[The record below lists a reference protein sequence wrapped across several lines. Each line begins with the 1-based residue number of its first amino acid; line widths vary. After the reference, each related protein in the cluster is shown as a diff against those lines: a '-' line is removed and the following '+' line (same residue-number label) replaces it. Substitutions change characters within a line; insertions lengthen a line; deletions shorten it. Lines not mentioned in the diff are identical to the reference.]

1 MATSATVKSAAAGLE
16 DVVTGPSEITDVN
29 GKTGQLIY
37 RGYDIHD
44 LVEHTTFEEVI
55 YLLWY
60 GSLPTRKQLD
70 EFSEVIRACCLLPQ
84 PLVESLKRY
93 PRDADPMDVLRTSVS
108 ELSFY
113 DPDKQAPV
121 DDRNANLR
129 RAARLQ
135 SQIAALV
142 GAWAQIRQGKE
153 PIKADPS
160 LSFAANV
167 YYRLVGKRPEKLE
180 ERAMDTALILH
191 ADHELNASTFAA
203 RVTAATLADMY
214 AAIVS
219 AIGTLSGPLHGGANT
234 AVMETLLDIEKRKQE
249 PAAFIREALAA
260 KRKVMGFGHRVY
272 KTEDPRATHLRRLSE
287 ELGKKHKT
295 PHWFEMS
302 RSIEET
308 MKSEKNLLPNVDF
321 YSASTYYVMGIPTD
335 LYTPLFA
342 VSRISGWAA
351 HLLEQYANNRLIRP
365 RAEYVGPRGL
375 RVAPID
381 QRR

>member
-1 MATSATVKSAAAGLE
+1 MATSATAKAAAAGLE

-44 LVEHTTFEEVI
+44 LVENTTFEESFS
-55 YLLWY
+55 LLWY
-60 GSLPTRKQLD
+60 GKLPKRDELD
-70 EFSEVIRACCLLPQ
+70 GFAETIRSCYHLPQ
-84 PLVESLKRY
+84 ALIESMKRY
-93 PRDADPMDVLRTSVS
+93 PRDADPMDVLRTSMS

-113 DPDKQAPV
+113 DPDKQSPV
-121 DDRNANLR
+121 DDRTANLR

-135 SQIAALV
+135 GQISASV

-153 PIKADPS
+153 PVKADPS
-160 LSFAANV
+160 LSFAGNV
-167 YYRLVGKRPEKLE
+167 YYRLLGKRPEKLE
-180 ERAMDTALILH
+180 ERAIDAALILH

-234 AVMETLLDIEKRKQE
+234 AVMETLLESDKRKQD
-249 PAAFIREALAA
+249 PATFIRDALAA

-287 ELGKKHKT
+287 ELGKKYKT

-302 RSIEET
+302 RRIEE
-308 MKSEKNLLPNVDF
+308 K
-321 YSASTYYVMGIPTD
+321 
-335 LYTPLFA
+335 
-342 VSRISGWAA
+342 
-351 HLLEQYANNRLIRP
+351 
-365 RAEYVGPRGL
+365 
-375 RVAPID
+375 
-381 QRR
+381 

>member
-60 GSLPTRKQLD
+60 GSLPSRKQLD

-153 PIKADPS
+153 PIKADSS

-167 YYRLVGKRPEKLE
+167 YYRLVGKRPEQLE
-180 ERAMDTALILH
+180 ERAMDAALILH

-234 AVMETLLDIEKRKQE
+234 AVMETLLEIEKRNEDPTK
-249 PAAFIREALAA
+249 FIREALSA

-287 ELGKKHKT
+287 ELGKKYKT
-295 PHWFEMS
+295 PHWFDMS
-302 RSIEET
+302 HRIEET
-308 MKSEKNLLPNVDF
+308 MKREKNLLPNVDF

-375 RVAPID
+375 SVAPIE

>member
-60 GSLPTRKQLD
+60 GSLPTRNQLD
-70 EFSEVIRACCLLPQ
+70 EFAEVIRACCLLPQ

-121 DDRNANLR
+121 DDRDANLR

-153 PIKADPS
+153 PIKADSS

-234 AVMETLLDIEKRKQE
+234 AVMETLLEVETRKEE
-249 PAAFIREALAA
+249 PTKFIREALAA

-287 ELGKKHKT
+287 ELGKKYKT
-295 PHWFEMS
+295 PHWFDMS
-302 RSIEET
+302 RRIEET

>member
-1 MATSATVKSAAAGLE
+1 MATSATVKAAAAGLE

-44 LVEHTTFEEVI
+44 LVENTTFEEVV

-60 GSLPTRKQLD
+60 GKLPTRAQLD
-70 EFSEVIRACCLLPQ
+70 QFKREICACYDLPKPVI
-84 PLVESLKRY
+84 ESLKRY
-93 PRDADPMDVLRTSVS
+93 PKNADAMDVLRTSVS
-108 ELSFY
+108 ELDFF
-113 DPDKQAPV
+113 DPDKKSPV
-121 DDRNANLR
+121 DDRAANLR

-135 SQIAALV
+135 GQIASLV
-142 GAWAQIRQGKE
+142 GAWAHVRQGKE
-153 PIKADPS
+153 PIKGDPS

-167 YYRLVGKRPEKLE
+167 YYMLLGKRPEKLE
-180 ERAMDTALILH
+180 ERAMDAALILH

-234 AVMETLLDIEKRKQE
+234 AVMEMLLEIEREKQE
-249 PAAFIREALAA
+249 PAGFIKQALSA

-272 KTEDPRATHLRRLSE
+272 KTEDPRATHLRRMSE
-287 ELGKKHKT
+287 ELGKKYKT
-295 PHWFEMS
+295 PQWFEMS
-302 RSIEET
+302 RRIEDT
-308 MKSEKNLLPNVDF
+308 MKAEKNLLPNVDF

-342 VSRISGWAA
+342 VSRTSGWAA

-365 RAEYVGPRGL
+365 RAEYVGPRDL

>member
-1 MATSATVKSAAAGLE
+1 MATSATAKAAAAGLE

-44 LVEHTTFEEVI
+44 LVENTTFEEVV

-60 GSLPTRKQLD
+60 GKLPARAELD
-70 EFSEVIRACCLLPQ
+70 QFKRDICACYDLPKPVI
-84 PLVESLKRY
+84 ESLKRY
-93 PRDADPMDVLRTSVS
+93 PKDANAMDVLRTSVS
-108 ELSFY
+108 ELDFF
-113 DPDKQAPV
+113 DPDKESPV
-121 DDRNANLR
+121 DDRAANLR

-135 SQIAALV
+135 GQIASLV
-142 GAWAQIRQGKE
+142 GAWAHVRQGKE
-153 PIKADPS
+153 PVKGDKS

-167 YYRLVGKRPEKLE
+167 YYMLLGKKPEKLE
-180 ERAMDTALILH
+180 ERAIDAALILH

-234 AVMETLLDIEKRKQE
+234 AVMEMLLEIAQEKQE
-249 PAAFIREALAA
+249 PAAFIKQALAA

-272 KTEDPRATHLRRLSE
+272 KTEDPRATHLRRMSE
-287 ELGKKHKT
+287 ELGKKYKT
-295 PHWFEMS
+295 PQWFDMS
-302 RSIEET
+302 RRIEDT
-308 MKSEKNLLPNVDF
+308 MKAEKNLLPNVDF

-342 VSRISGWAA
+342 VSRTSGWAA

-365 RAEYVGPRGL
+365 RAEYVGPRDL

>member
-1 MATSATVKSAAAGLE
+1 MATSATVKAAAAGLE

-44 LVEHTTFEEVI
+44 LVDNTTFEEVV

-60 GSLPTRKQLD
+60 GKLPARAELD
-70 EFSEVIRACCLLPQ
+70 QFKRDICACYDLPKPVI
-84 PLVESLKRY
+84 ESLKRY
-93 PRDADPMDVLRTSVS
+93 PKDANAMDVLRTSVS
-108 ELSFY
+108 ELDFY
-113 DPDKQAPV
+113 DPDKKSPV
-121 DDRNANLR
+121 DDRTANLR

-135 SQIAALV
+135 GQIASLV
-142 GAWAQIRQGKE
+142 GAWAHVRKGKE
-153 PIKADPS
+153 PVKGDPS
-160 LSFAANV
+160 ISFAANV
-167 YYRLVGKRPEKLE
+167 YYMLLGKKPEKLE
-180 ERAMDTALILH
+180 ERAIDAALILH

-234 AVMETLLDIEKRKQE
+234 AVMEMLLEIEQEKQE
-249 PAAFIREALAA
+249 PAGFIKQALSA

-272 KTEDPRATHLRRLSE
+272 KTEDPRATHLRRMSE
-287 ELGKKHKT
+287 ELGKKYKT
-295 PHWFEMS
+295 PQWFEMS
-302 RSIEET
+302 RRIEDT
-308 MKSEKNLLPNVDF
+308 MKAEKNLLPNVDF

-342 VSRISGWAA
+342 VSRTSGWAA

-365 RAEYVGPRGL
+365 RAEYVGPRDL

>member
-1 MATSATVKSAAAGLE
+1 MATSATVKTAPAGLE

-44 LVEHTTFEEVI
+44 LVENTTFEEVV

-60 GSLPTRKQLD
+60 GKLPTRSQLE
-70 EFSEVIRACCLLPQ
+70 EFSRAICACYDLPRA
-84 PLVESLKRY
+84 LVESVKRY
-93 PRDADPMDVLRTSVS
+93 PKDADPMDVLRTAVS

-121 DDRNANLR
+121 DDRAANLR
-129 RAARLQ
+129 RASRLLG
-135 SQIAALV
+135 QIAALV
-142 GAWAQIRQGKE
+142 GGWAQIREGKE
-153 PIKADPS
+153 PVKGDPS
-160 LSFAANV
+160 VSFAANV
-167 YYRLVGKRPEKLE
+167 YYMLLGKRPERLE
-180 ERAMDTALILH
+180 ERAMNAALILH

-234 AVMETLLDIEKRKQE
+234 AVMEMLLEMAKQKHD
-249 PAAFIREALAA
+249 PAPFIRQALAS

-272 KTEDPRATHLRRLSE
+272 KTEDPRATHLRRMSE
-287 ELGKKHKT
+287 ELGKKYKT
-295 PHWFEMS
+295 PQWFEMS
-302 RSIEET
+302 RRIEET
-308 MKSEKNLLPNVDF
+308 MKAEKNLLPNVDF

-342 VSRISGWAA
+342 VSRTSGWAA

-365 RAEYVGPRGL
+365 RAEYVGPRDL
-375 RVAPID
+375 RVSPID